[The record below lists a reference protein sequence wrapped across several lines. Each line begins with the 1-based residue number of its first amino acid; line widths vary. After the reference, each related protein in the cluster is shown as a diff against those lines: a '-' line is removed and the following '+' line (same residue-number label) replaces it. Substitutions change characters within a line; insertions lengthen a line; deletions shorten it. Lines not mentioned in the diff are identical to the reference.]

1 MRFVFL
7 CAILLIGVGS
17 GIAQSTSATPPP
29 KPPPTSTPRPTST
42 PVGDT
47 RASRALPRFGSSFP
61 LNPLSESDRLSRRV
75 TTLTQYVA
83 PLYRK
88 ATSKEL
94 EAIAPSP
101 AIRQQYAAL
110 LSLPNSGIFRLV
122 NDTGCATNYK
132 VVSAKEECLKY
143 SMPGSGSSYSFRTDG
158 YRVRQLA
165 DITFRENSFYITGLF
180 MHGFI
185 AKVENT
191 AFESV
196 SLTTPGLGFVSEFK
210 PSINADD
217 VLEVDANLS
226 KGVERGGSLFSKN
239 IRAEKDGV
247 YVLRAVAYRGKVV
260 RSAVGIRYNELDYD
274 KREDL
279 VVAFKVV
286 DLGDDGSVTIIWK
299 TLAEKE
305 VPRIKMPEVTVEKK
319 RERSVGEGEG
329 N

>member
-1 MRFVFL
+1 M
-7 CAILLIGVGS
+7 
-17 GIAQSTSATPPP
+17 
-29 KPPPTSTPRPTST
+29 
-42 PVGDT
+42 
-47 RASRALPRFGSSFP
+47 
-61 LNPLSESDRLSRRV
+61 LS
-75 TTLTQYVA
+75 QFVA

-88 ATSKEL
+88 ASNKEL
-94 EAIAPSP
+94 EAIAPDS

-110 LSLPNSGIFRLV
+110 TSRPGSGMFRLV
-122 NDTGCATNYK
+122 SDAGCSTNYK
-132 VVSAKEECLKY
+132 VVSAKDECLKY

-165 DITFRENSFYITGLF
+165 DITFRDNSFYITGLF

-196 SLTTPGLGFVSEFK
+196 NLATPGLGFVSAFK
-210 PSINADD
+210 PSISADD
-217 VLEVDANLS
+217 VHEIDAKLGQ
-226 KGVERGGSLFSKN
+226 GVEQDGSLFSKN
-239 IRAEKDGV
+239 IPAEKDGV

-260 RSAVGIRYNELDYD
+260 RSAAGIRYNELDYD

-286 DLGDDGSVTIIWK
+286 DIAADGSVTIVWK
-299 TLAEKE
+299 TLAEKDA
-305 VPRIKMPEVTVEKK
+305 PKIKMPDVKVEKK
-319 RERSVGEGEG
+319 RDRAVAEDEG

>member
-7 CAILLIGVGS
+7 CAILLLVVNT
-17 GIAQSTSATPPP
+17 GIAQSASPTPLPAP
-29 KPPPTSTPRPTST
+29 TPRPVAT
-42 PVGDT
+42 PAGNVRT
-47 RASRALPRFGSSFP
+47 PSAVPRFGNTFP

-75 TTLTQYVA
+75 TILGQYVA

-94 EAIAPSP
+94 EAIGPNS

-110 LSLPNSGIFRLV
+110 TARPGSGIFRLV
-122 NDTGCATNYK
+122 RDSGCSTNYK
-132 VVSAKEECLKY
+132 VVSAKDECLKY
-143 SMPGSGSSYSFRTDG
+143 SMPGSGSSYSFRTEG

-165 DITFRENSFYITGLF
+165 DITYRDNSFHITGLF

-191 AFESV
+191 TFESV
-196 SLTTPGLGFVSEFK
+196 NLTMPGLEFVSEFK

-217 VLEVDANLS
+217 VHEVDAKLS
-226 KGVERGGSLFSKN
+226 KGVERDGSLFSKN
-239 IRAEKDGV
+239 IRAEKDGI

-274 KREDL
+274 KRRDVIVVFRVVEVDSGGVTLVWRKLSDREPPKISMPKSPKEDDTNKL
-279 VVAFKVV
+279 NNAN
-286 DLGDDGSVTIIWK
+286 L
-299 TLAEKE
+299 
-305 VPRIKMPEVTVEKK
+305 
-319 RERSVGEGEG
+319 
-329 N
+329 